1 MSNLAEKMSYARA
14 MLVVAPLIV
23 IYTIVMGSISV
34 ISSLFDA
41 NGRMQHGCSRIWS
54 RLILWTSGVKLR
66 VTGTE
71 NLKPGTPYVLCINHQ
86 SHMDIPILLA
96 SIPIQFRFAAKK
108 ELFKIPFLGWH
119 LRRSGHVPIDREN
132 PRAAI
137 KSMSQAAES
146 IRAGKPLAIFPE
158 GATSQDGI
166 IKPFKGGGFLLATR
180 SGAGAVPVT
189 IRGSRAVL
197 IPRTYHVRG
206 GVVDVTIG
214 VPIDS
219 QGQSNADL
227 AERVREKMLGTFG
240 QPMSLGKDAEAKA

>member
-1 MSNLAEKMSYARA
+1 MSNLGEKVSYARSL
-14 MLVVAPLIV
+14 LVVAPLIFV
-23 IYTIVMGSISV
+23 YTIVMGSLSV
-34 ISSLFDA
+34 MSSLFDA
-41 NGRMQHGCSRIWS
+41 NGRLQHGCSRIWS
-54 RLILWTSGVKLR
+54 RLILWTSGVKVR
-66 VTGTE
+66 VTGTG
-71 NLKPGTPYVLCINHQ
+71 NLQPGTPYVLCINHQ

-137 KSMSQAAES
+137 KSMAQAAES
-146 IRAGKPLAIFPE
+146 IRSGRPLAIFPE
-158 GATSQDGI
+158 GGTSLDGI

-180 SGAGAVPVT
+180 SGAGTVPVT

-197 IPRTYHVRG
+197 TPRTYHVRG

-214 VPIDS
+214 VPIES
-219 QGQSNADL
+219 SGLSNADL
-227 AERVREKMLGTFG
+227 AEKVREKMLGAFDQVMTSG
-240 QPMSLGKDAEAKA
+240 NDAAARA